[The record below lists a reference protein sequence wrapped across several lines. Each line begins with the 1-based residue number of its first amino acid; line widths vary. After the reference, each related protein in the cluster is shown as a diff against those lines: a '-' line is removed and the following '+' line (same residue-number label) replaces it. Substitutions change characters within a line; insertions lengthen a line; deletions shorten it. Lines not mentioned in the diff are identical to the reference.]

1 MVFSLRGQRMWLPIL
16 ASAGIGAAAYYSM
29 TRGKNVGQAMQ
40 AVLPIVSNLTGK
52 GSRGQQYS

>member
-1 MVFSLRGQRMWLPIL
+1 MRGQRMWLPIL

-40 AVLPIVSNLTGK
+40 AVLPIVSNLTGQ
-52 GSRGQQYS
+52 GSRGQQHS